1 MVNCKVCGNSDNNKI
16 FNAKE
21 MMFGFRDEFKYLECA
36 SCRCLQ
42 LLDPPKDI
50 TKYYPENYYSY
61 QTKGEEYLIQTSFTK
76 TLKRKLK
83 QRLLDY
89 YLQGNSLAGKIIA
102 EKYRSYYPWIK
113 RNTIT
118 STSRILDVGCGAGEL
133 LLKMYN
139 DGFRDLTGVDPYIQN
154 DINYKCGIT
163 IHKKD
168 IEELKD
174 KYDLIMLHHAFEHMD
189 EPLTILKKLY
199 KLLNNKGQLI
209 IRIPVA
215 DCYAWKKYGVNW
227 VQLDAPRHFFL
238 HTTKSISL
246 LSEQSGFTLMDV
258 LFDSYSLQFT
268 GSEKYLKN
276 IPLMDET
283 ELFSEKQIQNYSK
296 ESENLNSTK
305 EGDQACFYLYKN

>member
-1 MVNCKVCGNSDNNKI
+1 
-16 FNAKE
+16 
-21 MMFGFRDEFKYLECA
+21 
-36 SCRCLQ
+36 
-42 LLDPPKDI
+42 
-50 TKYYPENYYSY
+50 
-61 QTKGEEYLIQTSFTK
+61 
-76 TLKRKLK
+76 
-83 QRLLDY
+83 
-89 YLQGNSLAGKIIA
+89 
-102 EKYRSYYPWIK
+102 
-113 RNTIT
+113 
-118 STSRILDVGCGAGEL
+118 
-133 LLKMYN
+133 
-139 DGFRDLTGVDPYIQN
+139 
-154 DINYKCGIT
+154 
-163 IHKKD
+163 
-168 IEELKD
+168 
-174 KYDLIMLHHAFEHMD
+174 MLHHAFEHMD

-199 KLLNNKGQLI
+199 ALLNNKGHLI